1 MANVGLKTVTNEG
14 TDVRTNREAPFDHT
28 GSNFDS
34 FLAEEGILD
43 EVTAVAIKRV
53 SDWQAENTAVE
64 APPTEST

>member
-1 MANVGLKTVTNEG
+1 M
-14 TDVRTNREAPFDHT
+14 RTNREAPFDHT